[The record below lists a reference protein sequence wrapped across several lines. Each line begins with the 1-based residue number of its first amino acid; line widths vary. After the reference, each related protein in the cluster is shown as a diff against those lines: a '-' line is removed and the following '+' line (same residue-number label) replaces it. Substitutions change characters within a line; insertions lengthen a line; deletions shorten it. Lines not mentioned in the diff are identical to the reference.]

1 MVHHD
6 SNLPGAQLVRVADLV
21 VRQTTSNVAIIDTI
35 LIISNH
41 THLAS
46 RSQRL
51 NLERLDKAE
60 PWPQLRRMQVQSG
73 LCKGPD
79 HRFPVRQHDYWLADP
94 IWHYL

>member
-6 SNLPGAQLVRVADLV
+6 SNFPYAHHPRVADTV

-60 PWPQLRRMQVQSG
+60 PWPQRRRMQVQSG
-73 LCKGPD
+73 SCKGPD

-94 IWHYL
+94 TSNYL